1 MTDGDH
7 GRGKKEN
14 IIIQC
19 LPKILHKMT
28 LNPYDTFELSYTYF
42 QRLGSILRPA
52 QLLAYDAHH
61 DHQHKG
67 SQKQNVK
74 YKINKGKQNILNN
87 NKNS

>member
-1 MTDGDH
+1 
-7 GRGKKEN
+7 
-14 IIIQC
+14 
-19 LPKILHKMT
+19 MT

-42 QRLGSILRPA
+42 QRLGSILSLA

-61 DHQHKG
+61 DQHKG